1 MEKFI
6 KDISIQLNNLDLK
19 ELNKTVQREV
29 EKQTRNLD
37 NNINK
42 LLSEKESITKRLTS
56 LYEDKYNEVI
66 TIDTYKEL
74 AKPYEEKLKEINLSI
89 DNNQMRKSEVKCK
102 LNELPDYTKKIKK
115 LLDLNKP
122 QKELV
127 HSFIH

>member
-6 KDISIQLNNLDLK
+6 KDISVQLNNLDLK

-56 LYEDKYNEVI
+56 LYEDKYNEII

-89 DNNQMRKSEVKCK
+89 DNNQIRKYEIKCK
-102 LNELPDYTKKIKK
+102 LNEIT
-115 LLDLNKP
+115 
-122 QKELV
+122 
-127 HSFIH
+127 